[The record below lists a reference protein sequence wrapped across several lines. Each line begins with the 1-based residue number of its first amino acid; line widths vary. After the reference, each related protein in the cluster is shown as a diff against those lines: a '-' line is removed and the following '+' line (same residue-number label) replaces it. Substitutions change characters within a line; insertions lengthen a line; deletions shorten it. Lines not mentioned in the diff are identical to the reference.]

1 VRHAQSAESTRP
13 VLTRVAFAILLTVGL
28 VLGLALLTAGLARV

>member
-1 VRHAQSAESTRP
+1 MMDPMHKVENVESDSR
-13 VLTRVAFAILLTVGL
+13 LLTVGL